1 MCEGRRDA
9 AGTTLGGERR
19 GSGNNVVGPR
29 QLCTLPGGDE
39 SGMNLKN
46 LKELEDEEEA

>member
-1 MCEGRRDA
+1 MCEGRRDT

-39 SGMNLKN
+39 SGMNLK
-46 LKELEDEEEA
+46 ELEDEEEG